1 MFQRNAD
8 SGWHV
13 LDLGGHPTYVNPM
26 FLALIALF
34 AFLGVSAHTA
44 TVLTLV
50 ENVAIWVPTLFIG
63 IYLHELGHAT
73 ALKRFGYGTSKI
85 VLHGFGGVTINTR
98 RKSAPPGKSI
108 VISLAGPAVSFL
120 TAVAAFGAYYLLDA
134 TVTVG
139 SGVGGALLGFLVRL
153 LYVMG
158 LINAVWGVFNLLPIN
173 PLDGGHVVLHALR
186 GKFGNQRKA
195 MYYTAIVS
203 LVTIG
208 VFAFLTLAFPYF
220 IDPLFAVVL
229 GAIFGVM
236 NYRTLQQS
244 QSRGGGPPNPYGRR

>member
-8 SGWHV
+8 SGWH
-13 LDLGGHPTYVNPM
+13 LFDIGGHPTYLNPL

-34 AFLGVSAHTA
+34 AFLGVSARTA
-44 TVLTLV
+44 TILTLV
-50 ENVAIWVPTLFIG
+50 ENVLIWVPTLFIG

-73 ALKRFGYGTSKI
+73 ALKRFDYGTSKI

-120 TAVAAFGAYYLLDA
+120 TAVAAFGGYYLLGA
-134 TVTVG
+134 TVSVG
-139 SGVGGALLGFLVRL
+139 SGIGGSVLEFFLRL

-158 LINAVWGVFNLLPIN
+158 LINAVWGVFNMLPIN

-186 GKFGNQRKA
+186 GTFGNRRKA

-203 LVTIG
+203 LVTLG
-208 VFAFLTLAFPYF
+208 VVALLTLAFPSV

-244 QSRGGGPPNPYGRR
+244 KTRGGGPPNPYGRR